1 MSKCTEHSPGP
12 QGRKDK
18 MMSRK
23 LIAGERQYCSRNN
36 PGLELCVSKNLSP
49 VYWMQ
54 GSEQMLTTW
63 VLTLNCSPNISVEQ
77 GEVCFLAVEFFFFFK
92 WPFILQPTF
101 KLWKSSMLLLF
112 ILYYKRRSTVPP
124 PLSESFSC
132 WRPLLWTDSYP
143 KCRELLVVCLLYL
156 CHWLLCALFPKLLA
170 GSFIHLSS
178 GGTGAMKKHVIEQVW
193 GQNKQ

>member
-77 GEVCFLAVEFFFFFK
+77 GEVCFLAVEFFFFF
-92 WPFILQPTF
+92 LND
-101 KLWKSSMLLLF
+101 LLF
-112 ILYYKRRSTVPP
+112 YNP
-124 PLSESFSC
+124 PLNSEKVACFCFLYFTIRDEVLS
-132 WRPLLWTDSYP
+132 P
-143 KCRELLVVCLLYL
+143 LLYL
-156 CHWLLCALFPKLLA
+156 NHFHVGDLSCEQTLIQSA
-170 GSFIHLSS
+170 GSSLSS
-178 GGTGAMKKHVIEQVW
+178 ACFTSAIDYSVLFFLSFLLDLSFIWVLVGQEQW
-193 GQNKQ
+193 RSMW